1 MTVRELLKEAE
12 ILARE
17 NNKEDSAVKLLLMH
31 YLKKESYELIM
42 NMNEEV
48 SLEGELLFKDGV
60 NKYIYDNI
68 PVQHLIGYEYFYGY
82 KFVVGKDVLIPRS
95 ETEELVSYVL
105 AAYDEY
111 FNKQVVDVVDVGTG
125 SGAIAITLALEE
137 NKMNI
142 DATDISEAAL
152 VQAKLN
158 ALNLEAN
165 VSFYYGDMLAPL
177 IKMNKKY
184 DILVSNPPYIPDAE
198 FVESLVKDNEPHV
211 ALFGGND
218 GMFFYEEILTK
229 AKQVLKPKSIIAFEH
244 GWNQKDKMEAL
255 INKYFPNSKF
265 EIIKD
270 MNGLDRI
277 TIIYN
282 T

>member
-31 YLKKESYELIM
+31 YLKKESYALIM

-152 VQAKLN
+152 EQAKLN

>member
-1 MTVRELLKEAE
+1 MKVRELLIYAE
-12 ILARE
+12 NLANE

-31 YLKKESYELIM
+31 YLNKESYELIM

-48 SLEGELLFKDGV
+48 SIEEETFFKEGV

-105 AAYDEY
+105 ANYDEY
-111 FNKQVVDVVDVGTG
+111 FDKKEVDVVDVGTG
-125 SGAIAITLALEE
+125 SGAIAITLSLEE
-137 NKMNI
+137 SKMNV
-142 DATDISEAAL
+142 DATDISEVAL
-152 VQAKLN
+152 VQAKNN
-158 ALNLEAN
+158 ALNLGADVN
-165 VSFYYGDMLAPL
+165 FYDGDMLDPL

-184 DILVSNPPYIPDAE
+184 DILVSNPPYIPEAE
-198 FVESLVKDNEPHV
+198 FVESIVKDNEPHV

-218 GMFFYEEILTK
+218 GMFFYEMILAK
-229 AKQVLKPKSIIAFEH
+229 AKQILKPKSIIAFEH
-244 GWNQKDKMEAL
+244 GWNQREKMELL

-265 EIIKD
+265 DIIKD

-277 TIIYN
+277 TFIYN
-282 T
+282 